1 MISDLTITRQQKA
14 EQNFLQIQR
23 IVEIT
28 ERNFL
33 VLARLLWECQQE
45 GYWSD
50 IGRESFR
57 ELIEEVGLHY
67 STAIRL
73 ASSHQEY
80 ILKLGMTE
88 KQLLPIGTSKL
99 YKMLPDVKKG
109 KLIPEKIIE
118 LGSLSVEHLGETL
131 GHKATETSKEYS
143 IICPRCSIEIWGAC
157 WKTKPK
163 EKRE

>member
-1 MISDLTITRQQKA
+1 MTELTTTRQQKA

-28 ERNFL
+28 EGNFL

-67 STAIRL
+67 STAIKL
-73 ASSHQEY
+73 ASSYQEY

-88 KQLLPIGTSKL
+88 KQLLLIGTSKL
-99 YKMLPDVKKG
+99 YMMLPEAKKG
-109 KLIPEKIIE
+109 TMTAEEVIEK
-118 LGSLSVEHLGETL
+118 GQLSVEHLGEEL
-131 GHKATETSKEYS
+131 GHKTTETDRQDYGVV
-143 IICPRCSIEIWGAC
+143 CNRCGEKLYGVRYVR
-157 WKTKPK
+157 KPK
-163 EKRE
+163 GE